1 MLRALTAL
9 TLCLGL
15 AACGESRLN
24 PMNWFGGEREERI
37 TVTEVERPADPRPL
51 VAEVTSLAIETT
63 TSGAIL
69 TATAL
74 TETTGYWQPG
84 LVLVAPRGG
93 HRHLRVPRRPAARRR
108 GRGPRAHAPDR
119 GRRDALG
126 QGDLQGL
133 RSITVIARTNRR
145 TVERR

>member
-1 MLRALTAL
+1 MLRLVSAL

-24 PMNWFGGEREERI
+24 PMNWFGGDREERI
-37 TVTEVERPADPRPL
+37 TITETGTVVDPRPL
-51 VAEVTSLAIETT
+51 VAEIVELAIEPT

-84 LVLVAPRGG
+84 LVEVGREEGTVIYEFRAAAPETGAFAGAEPTRRISAAVA
-93 HRHLRVPRRPAARRR
+93 L
-108 GRGPRAHAPDR
+108 GRGE
-119 GRRDALG
+119 
-126 QGDLQGL
+126 LQGL
-133 RSITVIARTNRR
+133 RAITVRSRSNLR

>member
-9 TLCLGL
+9 SLCFTL

-24 PMNWFGGEREERI
+24 PVNWFGTEREERI
-37 TVTEVERPADPRPL
+37 TVTEVERPTDPRAL
-51 VAEVTSLAIETT
+51 VAEVSSLSIETT
-63 TSGAIL
+63 TSGAIV

-74 TETTGYWQPG
+74 NETTGYWQAG
-84 LVLVAPRGG
+84 LVRTEIVDGIATYEFRAAPPPEGAVSGPEPSRQIVA
-93 HRHLRVPRRPAARRR
+93 AATLSQREL
-108 GRGPRAHAPDR
+108 A
-119 GRRDALG
+119 
-126 QGDLQGL
+126 GL

>member
-1 MLRALTAL
+1 MLRTAL
-9 TLCLGL
+9 ALALCLTL

-24 PMNWFGGEREERI
+24 PLNWFGAEREERI
-37 TVTEVERPADPRPL
+37 TVTEVERPADPRAL
-51 VAEVTSLAIETT
+51 VAEVTSLSIETT

-74 TETTGYWQPG
+74 TETTGYWQAG
-84 LVLVAPRGG
+84 LVRIGVEDGAATYEFRAAPPRPGAVSGPEPTRQIVAAATLSRGE
-93 HRHLRVPRRPAARRR
+93 LA
-108 GRGPRAHAPDR
+108 
-119 GRRDALG
+119 
-126 QGDLQGL
+126 GL